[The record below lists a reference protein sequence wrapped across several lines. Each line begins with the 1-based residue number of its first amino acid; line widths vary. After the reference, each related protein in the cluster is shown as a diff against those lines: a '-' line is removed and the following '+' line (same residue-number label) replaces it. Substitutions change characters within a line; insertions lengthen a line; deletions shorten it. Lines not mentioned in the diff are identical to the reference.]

1 MYANKKEI
9 TKYIKQTLENIKGEI
24 DRITITAEDFN
35 TAMTSMDRSSRKKID
50 KAAEILDDTIEQLD
64 LIDICNTLH
73 LEKQKKH
80 SFEAYMEHSLG

>member
-9 TKYIKQTLENIKGEI
+9 TKYIKQILENIKGEI
-24 DRITITAEDFN
+24 DRITITVEDFN
-35 TAMTSMDRSSRKKID
+35 TTMTSMDRSSRKKID

-80 SFEAYMEHSLG
+80 SFEAYMEHSLQ

>member
-9 TKYIKQTLENIKGEI
+9 TKYIKQILENIKGEI
-24 DRITITAEDFN
+24 DRITITVEDFN

-80 SFEAYMEHSLG
+80 SFEAYMEHSLQ

>member
-9 TKYIKQTLENIKGEI
+9 TKYIKQILENIKGEI
-24 DRITITAEDFN
+24 DRITITVEDFN
-35 TAMTSMDRSSRKKID
+35 TTMTSMDWSSRKKID

-80 SFEAYMEHSLG
+80 SFEAYMEHSLQ

>member
-9 TKYIKQTLENIKGEI
+9 TKYIKQILENIKGEI
-24 DRITITAEDFN
+24 DRITITVEDFN

-73 LEKQKKH
+73 LEKQNKH
-80 SFEAYMEHSLG
+80 SLEAYMEHSLQ